1 MITKCSQFSENTP
14 FQGFGR
20 LPFLILI
27 DVRIH
32 VGSDLNVG
40 LPQLGL
46 GNFIFPVSLLI
57 NEAAVCRNIWNP
69 LARGRMGIPSC
80 LNTGYRTSLRNTSG
94 STGEPSS
101 LWNK

>member
-46 GNFIFPVSLLI
+46 G
-57 NEAAVCRNIWNP
+57 
-69 LARGRMGIPSC
+69 
-80 LNTGYRTSLRNTSG
+80 
-94 STGEPSS
+94 
-101 LWNK
+101 